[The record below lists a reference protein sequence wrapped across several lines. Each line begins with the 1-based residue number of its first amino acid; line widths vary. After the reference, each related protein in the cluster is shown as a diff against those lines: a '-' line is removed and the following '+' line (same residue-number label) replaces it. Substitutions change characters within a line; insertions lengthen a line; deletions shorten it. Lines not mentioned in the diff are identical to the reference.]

1 MLRRCRT
8 TSGSRRVTP
17 VPLAAVRRR
26 VRPGEVSA
34 VWRPALDQVW
44 AFLRANDGLWAGG
57 HNVFVYHQ
65 PCRRRTRWSWSS
77 ASRSPARSTRSGEVE
92 LTQTPAGEVASTLH
106 VGPIANLGA
115 AQAAIESWRVAHGR
129 TFAGISWETYGDWG
143 DDPSK
148 HEVRVSYLL
157 EDAT

>member
-1 MLRRCRT
+1 MSYDIGVDT
-8 TSGSRRVTP
+8 VVP

-26 VRPGEVSA
+26 VHPGDVSM

-44 AFLRANDGLWAGG
+44 AFLRANDGVWTGG

-65 PCRRRTRWSWSS
+65 PF
-77 ASRSPARSTRSGEVE
+77 APDHEMVVEFGVEVARPFEAVGEVE
-92 LTQTPAGEVASTLH
+92 LSYTPAGEVASTLH

-115 AQAAIESWRVAHGR
+115 AQAAIESWRVAHR
-129 TFAGISWETYGDWG
+129 RRFAGISWETYGDWG
-143 DDPSK
+143 DDPST

-157 EDAT
+157 EDAS

>member
-1 MLRRCRT
+1 MSYDVRVET
-8 TSGSRRVTP
+8 VTP

-26 VRPGEVSA
+26 VRPREVSA

-65 PCRRRTRWSWSS
+65 P
-77 ASRSPARSTRSGEVE
+77 ARQENDMLVEFGVEVARAFDPSGDVR
-92 LTQTPAGEVASTLH
+92 LTHTPAGEVASTLH

-115 AQAAIESWRVAHGR
+115 AQAAIESWRVVHGR

-148 HEVRVSYLL
+148 HEIRVSYLL
-157 EDAT
+157 DDRT

>member
-1 MLRRCRT
+1 M
-8 TSGSRRVTP
+8 SYDIRVETVTA

-34 VWRPALDQVW
+34 VWRPALDEVW
-44 AFLRANDGLWAGG
+44 AFLRANDGVWAGG
-57 HNVFVYHQ
+57 HNVFVYHR
-65 PCRRRTRWSWSS
+65 PVPPDGVMVAEFGVEVVR
-77 ASRSPARSTRSGEVE
+77 AFEPVGEVE
-92 LTQTPAGEVASTLH
+92 FTQTPAGEVASTVH
-106 VGPIANLGA
+106 VGPIADLGG
-115 AQAAIESWRVAHGR
+115 AQAAIESWRAAHGR

-148 HEVRVSYLL
+148 HEVRLSYLL

>member
-1 MLRRCRT
+1 MSYDVRVET
-8 TSGSRRVTP
+8 VTP

-26 VRPGEVSA
+26 VRPREVLA

-44 AFLRANDGLWAGG
+44 SFLHANDGLWAGG

-65 PCRRRTRWSWSS
+65 PVT
-77 ASRSPARSTRSGEVE
+77 PDDEMVVEFGVEVARAFEAVGEVE
-92 LTQTPAGEVASTLH
+92 LTHTPAGEVASTLH

-115 AQAAIESWRVAHGR
+115 AQAAIESWRVAHRR

-157 EDAT
+157 EDAS